1 MQLVW
6 NLAEAV
12 NLAQRVEE
20 QINRSKTNTFQRPPN
35 QLSIEWS
42 KSTLAL
48 SYPPNA
54 SPSTPTLPQPTKGRW
69 LRQQQQIP
77 YAKPLP
83 PECYRCQQLGHRSNE
98 CPQWRQ
104 LGYAG
109 ENEEVVKE
117 FGECGDEFVDANVVH
132 GNEGEAIV
140 CILQK
145 LLFAPRQAQLTLRNA
160 IY

>member
-1 MQLVW
+1 M
-6 NLAEAV
+6 
-12 NLAQRVEE
+12 E
-20 QINRSKTNTFQRPPN
+20 QVHPGLELSSKRFTEYPDSAATDKGKVAAAATTN
-35 QLSIEWS
+35 
-42 KSTLAL
+42 
-48 SYPPNA
+48 
-54 SPSTPTLPQPTKGRW
+54 
-69 LRQQQQIP
+69 P